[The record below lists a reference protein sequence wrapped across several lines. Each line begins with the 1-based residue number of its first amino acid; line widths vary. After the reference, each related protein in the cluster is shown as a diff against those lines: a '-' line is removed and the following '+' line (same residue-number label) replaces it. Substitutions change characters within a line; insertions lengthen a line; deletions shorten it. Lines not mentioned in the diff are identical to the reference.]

1 MIIDFIG
8 EENNGT
14 FTSTQHFCRVLQD
27 CSYEF
32 GIKSIILEL
41 KKNTNQNKTLWMLS
55 TNLVDRCSTNP
66 YRAVS
71 YFTLEAY
78 KERHF
83 YDFPTVDYFP
93 LERTNTRP
101 RFGIRDIFGNKS
113 IRILNIIVR
122 AEIRPKCSDSANLSR
137 C

>member
-41 KKNTNQNKTLWMLS
+41 KKNANQNKTLWMLS

-71 YFTLEAY
+71 YFKIAALE
-78 KERHF
+78 KRVSIRF
-83 YDFPTVDYFP
+83 NSVDFFP
-93 LERTNTRP
+93 LERIHSFPTFQFTNL
-101 RFGIRDIFGNKS
+101 FGEEKIEISNVIIRT
-113 IRILNIIVR
+113 
-122 AEIRPKCSDSANLSR
+122 EIKRKCSALANL
-137 C
+137 